1 MKNDM
6 GLIVLLAR
14 EYTVVSLLFLYFQ
27 HSDQKQFFVEYLPQ
41 VSWSVLYE
49 TILALL

>member
-14 EYTVVSLLFLYFQ
+14 EYTVFSLLFLYFQ